1 MIRETLIYAFKVCF
15 KPEFPDS
22 GFSSLDSESE
32 TLLLSKSIPR
42 PRPSLVQLCKTRP
55 SPRLRRVLDRET
67 RYFESESLI
76 PLYKRPPKWSDS
88 KLETSKEL
96 KFESESETETCL
108 TMYNE
113 TESETSLRSR
123 DSQFRVR
130 DERLGK
136 FCFVASLLILTI
148 SRPKAS
154 GSLKPHSKI

>member
-1 MIRETLIYAFKVCF
+1 MS
-15 KPEFPDS
+15 EFPES

-32 TLLLSKSIPR
+32 TLWLSKSIPR
-42 PRPSLVQLCKTRP
+42 PSLVQPCKTRP

-76 PLYKRPPKWSDS
+76 PIYKRPPKWSDS

-113 TESETSLRSR
+113 TESESETSLRSR

-136 FCFVASLLILTI
+136 FCPTAKLWSLQI
-148 SRPKAS
+148 SRIIRKPNSAAS
-154 GSLKPHSKI
+154 DVL